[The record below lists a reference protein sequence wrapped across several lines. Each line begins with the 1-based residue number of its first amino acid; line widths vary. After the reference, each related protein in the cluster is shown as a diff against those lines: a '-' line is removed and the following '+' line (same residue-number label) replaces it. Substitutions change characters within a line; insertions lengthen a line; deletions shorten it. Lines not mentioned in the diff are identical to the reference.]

1 MACLNSR
8 LCLAF
13 CNDERVF
20 FLHLDWLEGAC
31 ICPSSFF
38 FLFLFLFPLFTFLLF
53 LLLLLI
59 RPKILFLVWFGIYN
73 NTRDLLISFC

>member
-1 MACLNSR
+1 MHLS
-8 LCLAF
+8 F
-13 CNDERVF
+13 VF
-20 FLHLDWLEGAC
+20 FFL
-31 ICPSSFF
+31 
-38 FLFLFLFPLFTFLLF
+38 LFLFLFPLFTFHF